1 MRVKHV
7 FFLADLGKL
16 SNLERLDCRH
26 NQLTSV
32 PLLSSC
38 QSLKV
43 RVILTA
49 LPSTHKNTIIQRFK
63 KNFLS
68 SMRPCRR
75 RDFFGVFFVCGSY
88 SKRQS
93 CTISRQKSSEKT
105 YVKHTKKTLLF
116 TQDISVWKLMKTKW
130 YHSNA
135 KTLPKIFYL
144 KCHTRGVL
152 SKDKN

>member
-1 MRVKHV
+1 MQTISSCQMVLMLAYPKELIIVSSTINCSFWRVKRV

-49 LPSTHKNTIIQRFK
+49 LPFPWFAQA
-63 KNFLS
+63 L
-68 SMRPCRR
+68 
-75 RDFFGVFFVCGSY
+75 
-88 SKRQS
+88 
-93 CTISRQKSSEKT
+93 KS
-105 YVKHTKKTLLF
+105 
-116 TQDISVWKLMKTKW
+116 
-130 YHSNA
+130 
-135 KTLPKIFYL
+135 P
-144 KCHTRGVL
+144 
-152 SKDKN
+152 

>member
-1 MRVKHV
+1 MQTISSFQMVLMLAYPKELIIVSSTINCSFWRVKHV

-32 PLLSSC
+32 PRLSSC

-63 KNFLS
+63 KTFS
-68 SMRPCRR
+68 QACVHVADGFFWVCFSFVVRTV
-75 RDFFGVFFVCGSY
+75 RDKAARY
-88 SKRQS
+88 LDRNQARKR
-93 CTISRQKSSEKT
+93 
-105 YVKHTKKTLLF
+105 
-116 TQDISVWKLMKTKW
+116 M
-130 YHSNA
+130 
-135 KTLPKIFYL
+135 
-144 KCHTRGVL
+144 
-152 SKDKN
+152 

>member
-1 MRVKHV
+1 MQTIGSCQMVLMLPYPKELVIASSIIKYCSFWRVKHV

-49 LPSTHKNTIIQRFK
+49 SPLPWFAQALKV
-63 KNFLS
+63 LE
-68 SMRPCRR
+68 
-75 RDFFGVFFVCGSY
+75 
-88 SKRQS
+88 
-93 CTISRQKSSEKT
+93 KSSR
-105 YVKHTKKTLLF
+105 
-116 TQDISVWKLMKTKW
+116 
-130 YHSNA
+130 
-135 KTLPKIFYL
+135 P
-144 KCHTRGVL
+144 
-152 SKDKN
+152 